1 MQNFERLSHYDF
13 ELLVADLLSA
23 EWDVRVE
30 SFPAG
35 PDGGVDL
42 RVLGPAGPPLNL
54 ATGDELVVQCKHLP
68 NGVLADLRPAL
79 RAEAARPIVDQA
91 ARYVLA
97 TSARLTRKNKKE
109 IVSLFGHRV
118 AEGDVLAREDLA
130 DLLGGHPDVARANIK
145 LWLTDLVVAQALLNQ
160 VEHLRSES
168 FKEEIL
174 RLQSTFVETSVLR
187 HTRQILDQFGVC
199 ILAGPPGVGKT
210 VTASI
215 LLLLYMAEGW
225 QPVVAISEVR
235 ELEEQLHP
243 GCKQVLFFDDF
254 LGQNSL
260 DAKLSRGEDSALV
273 RLMHAVERD
282 QDKILILTTREYVLQ
297 QARQSYEKLGDE
309 LLELVKVT
317 VDVED
322 ITASQRAHILYNQL
336 YFSPLRQRAAAAAD
350 RARRYTVLTQHPN
363 YNPRLVEA
371 AIAAAVRDL
380 GLPRERRT
388 ASAGSPAGNEV
399 PSTAPDVPD
408 MLHRAL
414 DNPAALW
421 DHVLRHQLTRLQRD
435 LLIARTSMGAAPVYL
450 TSLTEAASAF
460 GATEGRKPRQ
470 ADLHEAL
477 QVLEGDLLAISSTT
491 RGHRPGTVVGALK
504 PGVTNAVLD
513 YLRHY
518 PDDLHR
524 LAASATFYEQVHW
537 ITSLLVIADSN
548 RHQPLR
554 KPADQHLVHEL
565 AQAAE
570 RTLISTLPAVQ
581 QWSVLAPASAFDD
594 FGRRLDTFAAI
605 CTAAGLHASPR
616 LGDQVIP
623 ALLNAMPNVQ
633 RRELPQIVTALRS
646 EPLSAWTLRRTE
658 IDLAVLRRLE
668 DADDLDS
675 WSLLRDALDIIDT
688 TPEYLE
694 DMSSRFQE
702 FAEDLV
708 QQAEQALDD
717 TKDDPDADLP
727 DEVEELDEL
736 EDLAWR
742 WETPVHG
749 ISEITDQVRD
759 LEDQRSSQPPGPRRS
774 SAASTRMPEQ
784 PARGSIF
791 DRLLPTAAFACSPSR

>member
-1 MQNFERLSHYDF
+1 
-13 ELLVADLLSA
+13 
-23 EWDVRVE
+23 
-30 SFPAG
+30 
-35 PDGGVDL
+35 
-42 RVLGPAGPPLNL
+42 
-54 ATGDELVVQCKHLP
+54 
-68 NGVLADLRPAL
+68 
-79 RAEAARPIVDQA
+79 
-91 ARYVLA
+91 
-97 TSARLTRKNKKE
+97 
-109 IVSLFGHRV
+109 
-118 AEGDVLAREDLA
+118 
-130 DLLGGHPDVARANIK
+130 
-145 LWLTDLVVAQALLNQ
+145 
-160 VEHLRSES
+160 
-168 FKEEIL
+168 
-174 RLQSTFVETSVLR
+174 
-187 HTRQILDQFGVC
+187 
-199 ILAGPPGVGKT
+199 
-210 VTASI
+210 
-215 LLLLYMAEGW
+215 MAEGW

-350 RARRYTVLTQHPN
+350 RARRYTALTQHPN

-380 GLPRERRT
+380 RLPRGRRT
-388 ASAGSPAGNEV
+388 ASAESPAGNDV

-421 DHVLRHQLTRLQRD
+421 HHVLRHQLTQLQRD

-491 RGHRPGTVVGALK
+491 HGHRPGTGVGALK
-504 PGVTNAVLD
+504 PGVTDAVLD

-537 ITSLLVIADSN
+537 ITSLIAIADSN
-548 RHQPLR
+548 RNQPLQ
-554 KPADQHLVHEL
+554 KPADQH
-565 AQAAE
+565 
-570 RTLISTLPAVQ
+570 
-581 QWSVLAPASAFDD
+581 
-594 FGRRLDTFAAI
+594 
-605 CTAAGLHASPR
+605 
-616 LGDQVIP
+616 
-623 ALLNAMPNVQ
+623 
-633 RRELPQIVTALRS
+633 
-646 EPLSAWTLRRTE
+646 
-658 IDLAVLRRLE
+658 
-668 DADDLDS
+668 
-675 WSLLRDALDIIDT
+675 
-688 TPEYLE
+688 
-694 DMSSRFQE
+694 
-702 FAEDLV
+702 
-708 QQAEQALDD
+708 
-717 TKDDPDADLP
+717 
-727 DEVEELDEL
+727 
-736 EDLAWR
+736 
-742 WETPVHG
+742 
-749 ISEITDQVRD
+749 
-759 LEDQRSSQPPGPRRS
+759 
-774 SAASTRMPEQ
+774 
-784 PARGSIF
+784 
-791 DRLLPTAAFACSPSR
+791 